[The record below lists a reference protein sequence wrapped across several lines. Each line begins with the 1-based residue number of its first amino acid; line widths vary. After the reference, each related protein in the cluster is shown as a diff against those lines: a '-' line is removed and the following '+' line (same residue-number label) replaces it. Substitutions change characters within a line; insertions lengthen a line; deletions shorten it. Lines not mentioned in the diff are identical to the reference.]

1 MLLPGMMK
9 GCVILELNSHVWSVM
24 KDSLVNV
31 VAACHLPWLLSAEWY
46 WSSQK
51 KSISNYLILNQLLF
65 NSWGRASVPRV
76 IAGTRICKLVT
87 CSLVVDGHQVEGS
100 PNSRVRRSI
109 ISEEAHAHRTSVWSN
124 LMRTCIVCCSD
135 SEFSLC
141 QISTPRLEVLPN
153 LRHAGVFQMSTMVNF
168 GIGLTRRWAFALR
181 LRKITGDIQIPAC
194 WKVIWK
200 WENIMSCYS

>member
-1 MLLPGMMK
+1 MRNKILGPANAKYHYSYLFLINKGDLPLMYS
-9 GCVILELNSHVWSVM
+9 CAFWREFRI
-24 KDSLVNV
+24 DLVV
-31 VAACHLPWLLSAEWY
+31 
-46 WSSQK
+46 
-51 KSISNYLILNQLLF
+51 F

-76 IAGTRICKLVT
+76 IAGTRICKLVPRP
-87 CSLVVDGHQVEGS
+87 LVVDGHRAEAS

-109 ISEEAHAHRTSVWSN
+109 VSEEAHARRSSVSSNSYENVHRSLLRLGSF
-124 LMRTCIVCCSD
+124 LCGK
-135 SEFSLC
+135 FS
-141 QISTPRLEVLPN
+141 TARLEVLPN

-181 LRKITGDIQIPAC
+181 LRKITGDIQIPAW